1 MLLLLFAEDLL
12 DPGPVVLAA
21 GGSVLKKIIAQASIA
36 KASKRSEERSERIR
50 SRPPPQ
56 VVAPPQTSSLAGSRL
71 QG

>member
-1 MLLLLFAEDLL
+1 
-12 DPGPVVLAA
+12 
-21 GGSVLKKIIAQASIA
+21 LKKIIAQASIA

-56 VVAPPQTSSLAGSRL
+56 VVAPPQPSSLAGSRL